1 MLVKSICQIGPKF
14 SFHASVPMFA
24 RHLHT
29 VRVVGVAVSTR
40 HLGRERVDDG
50 ALGSVIALATMHQMF
65 ESCLHGQKFLGLL
78 VWFVDVL
85 KGQRLDLAAGPPSV
99 MPKTHKLSHRLQ

>member
-1 MLVKSICQIGPKF
+1 
-14 SFHASVPMFA
+14 MFA
-24 RHLHT
+24 RHLHK

-78 VWFVDVL
+78 VQFLDVL
-85 KGQRLDLAAGPPSV
+85 KGAGARREHLGVEARGHLRALLPPLLEAAQAIRRLA
-99 MPKTHKLSHRLQ
+99 